1 LKKEDYIDSIPL
13 VILLGMASYTIFQ
26 VTTTSYTIGWP
37 QYIGFTLLGIS
48 IILFFQNRRFYKYFL
63 GLTLFLGLLG
73 LVTFSL
79 SISTISI
86 MGLLPIQYSIIPI
99 CFVFYLVNK
108 DKILSKLGDYKNENP
123 SQIIVE
129 KKSKI
134 NGFKRKFRSLSDQE
148 IKDKL
153 KQPLVPEA
161 IIALRQL
168 QAERMV
174 A

>member
-1 LKKEDYIDSIPL
+1 
-13 VILLGMASYTIFQ
+13 
-26 VTTTSYTIGWP
+26 
-37 QYIGFTLLGIS
+37 
-48 IILFFQNRRFYKYFL
+48 
-63 GLTLFLGLLG
+63 
-73 LVTFSL
+73 
-79 SISTISI
+79 